1 VPTIHRHYFEVCTRG
16 AERKGVPIPALL
28 QAAGLGPALPE
39 DQRWRGSIESMAR
52 LVRRIREVLDDEF
65 MGFTPHATPRGAFA
79 FAAEL
84 ASKAG
89 SVEDGLIVAARFYN
103 LVNPD
108 IATTIESRVGEC
120 VVTVRFTVP
129 GFDPEHYFCEFWL
142 MTWHRLACWLS
153 REPVPLLGAAFDY
166 RRPDAY
172 FEEFR
177 HLFPCP
183 HHFEDG
189 VLRIHLDA
197 RALKRPVARTSAE
210 LGAMIEAAPLDL
222 MTIPSTDRS
231 LQQRIRS
238 LLVPDPAFASEE
250 IAARIG
256 LSVDALRRRLQ
267 HEGTTLSAIRESVR
281 RDAAIFGLLKSN
293 RSIEALAASLGYQE
307 ARSFTRAF
315 RTWTGLSPSEWTR
328 RYGHA

>member
-16 AERKGVPIPALL
+16 AERKGVPLAGLL
-28 QAAGLGPALPE
+28 QAAGLGTALPK
-39 DQRWRGSIESMAR
+39 DRRWRGSVESMSR

-84 ASKAG
+84 ASRAG
-89 SVEDGLIVAARFYN
+89 SVEDGLAVAARFYN

-108 IATTIESRVGEC
+108 LTTMIESSGGELI
-120 VVTVRFTVP
+120 VTVRFAAP
-129 GFDPEHYFCEFWL
+129 DFDPEHYFCEFWL
-142 MTWHRLACWLS
+142 ITWHRLACWLT
-153 REPVPLLGAAFDY
+153 RDLVPILDAAFDY

-183 HHFEDG
+183 HRFEAG
-189 VLRIHLDA
+189 ARRIHLDA

-210 LGAMIEAAPLDL
+210 LKAMIEVAPLDL

-238 LLVPDPAFASEE
+238 LLVPDPALSSEQT
-250 IAARIG
+250 AARIG

-267 HEGTTLSAIRESVR
+267 HEGTTLSAIRESIR
-281 RDAAIFGLLKSN
+281 RDAAIFGLLKSD
-293 RSIEALAASLGYQE
+293 RSIETLAATLGYQE

-315 RTWTGLSPSEWTR
+315 RTWTGLSPSEWGR
-328 RYGHA
+328 RYGRD